1 MKKGQ
6 MFLGFILLGLMILSI
21 LLIPAAL
28 SIGSFYIIQ
37 YIPQV
42 EWDYIGLKTVIVKGI
57 LFGVYMFSYFYII
70 GILFE
75 HILSPLEDVSKW
87 IIIMTEECICLLASI
102 LFAYVYV
109 IMANGIEASH
119 TGVILFGIYVFAWNH
134 VYNIIVDWVLLK
146 KEAKD
151 GKK

>member
-1 MKKGQ
+1 
-6 MFLGFILLGLMILSI
+6 
-21 LLIPAAL
+21 
-28 SIGSFYIIQ
+28 IIQ